1 MAECDWVILCDY
13 AFLDQG
19 GKMCLIGAFDR
30 VFAPS
35 VPSALHQSSIAMKLL
50 GEPNDT
56 VEFRVEITRPT
67 GGQLA
72 SVGGSLK
79 MPDAGS
85 QNVQFNIAGLP
96 LPDYGLY
103 AVNVYVGNE
112 LLKTTGFLVTQP
124 PSQPAV
130 PSPPKT

>member
-1 MAECDWVILCDY
+1 MAECDWIILCDY
-13 AFLDQG
+13 AFLDVA

-30 VFAPS
+30 VFAPT

-50 GEPNDT
+50 GEPNET
-56 VEFRVEITRPT
+56 ANFRVEIIRPT

-72 SVGGSLK
+72 SVGGTLTI
-79 MPDAGS
+79 PDSGS
-85 QNVQFNIAGLP
+85 ANVQFNIAGLA

-112 LLKTTGFLVTQP
+112 LLKTTGFLATQP
-124 PSQPAV
+124 PQAAA
-130 PSPPKT
+130 PSLPQAS

>member
-1 MAECDWVILCDY
+1 
-13 AFLDQG
+13 
-19 GKMCLIGAFDR
+19 MCLIGAFDR
-30 VFAPS
+30 VFAPA

-56 VEFRVEITRPT
+56 LNFRVEIIRPT

-72 SVGGSLK
+72 SVGGTIK

-85 QNVQFNIAGLP
+85 QNVQFNIAGLA

-103 AVNVYVGNE
+103 AVNISVGTE

-124 PSQPAV
+124 PQQAV
-130 PSPPKT
+130 SPSSPPRSP